1 MHHCDQ
7 TMAAY
12 LLDWQAKLGL
22 NIRYQRWSARYTDP
36 AAFRREIELL
46 GPIAGTADECR
57 LPYRDGVQTVEGLW
71 ASANRSPSFARRSR
85 FAVGALAS
93 GL

>member
-12 LLDWQAKLGL
+12 LLDWQAKLNL

-36 AAFRREIELL
+36 ALSAATIK
-46 GPIAGTADECR
+46 GPPQAHCRHEHGTR
-57 LPYRDGVQTVEGLW
+57 LPPQTRDHLVAPRPRIALG
-71 ASANRSPSFARRSR
+71 ARTSC
-85 FAVGALAS
+85 
-93 GL
+93 